1 MDLNPLIAKLLPQ
14 IGEYMED
21 DEETDKPTITSVNNT
36 IQDDQTDDQTDEE
49 TDKPTITSVN
59 TSQDDM
65 DQTDNNQIK
74 VNTPRS
80 RASSRSRSRSIS
92 RSRASS
98 CQTPPIPPTPSNS
111 IMDDPAIID
120 DPAPSSSNRA
130 NREFVQ
136 AVVDHIETAIIH
148 SDNISNPK
156 ARNSKEAREIMNPN
170 PVIDDPTSEVSKFKL
185 SILSA
190 MNPPVC
196 PLSPKC
202 NCHNNTYCDLTTSNT
217 AKLSWERIASQ
228 MSIEDF
234 LSAYISSKPMKDKL
248 MDFINLHLQQ

>member
-1 MDLNPLIAKLLPQ
+1 MDPLIAKLLPQ

-80 RASSRSRSRSIS
+80 RASSRSRSRSSS

-156 ARNSKEAREIMNPN
+156 ARNSKEAREIMDPN

-202 NCHNNTYCDLTTSNT
+202 NCHNNTYCDFTTSNT